1 MHFRE
6 NQKMTFKIEPVILSV
21 SKHSTKQLS
30 NWQEME
36 NPNTGVI
43 HYWKECSLSANLVNI
58 RPINDHYRNN
68 RHRQQQNF
76 RHVTNNSSNF
86 NAGFSDFKKVRS
98 DVNNNSRTKNNQ
110 KLDSTGI
117 KSGKKSSSC
126 KKLFPFP
133 KSKQYNVEKSKST
146 RKTSSKKKNDLSFEE
161 WNKKNQKNSENSADY
176 NQMKQ
181 PTSFLKKPRTKRKL
195 FVEYLT
201 CCFGYYRKKS
211 TDVAVPGGIDVS
223 PGHYQPKP
231 SEKLLLPPLRPCDI
245 NKKCLIVDLDET
257 LVHSSFK
264 PVKNPDFVIPVEIDG
279 MVHQVYVLKRPHVDE
294 FLQRI
299 GGIYECVLFTASLAK
314 YADPVADLLDKQGIF
329 RARLFRE
336 ACVFH
341 KGNYVKDLN
350 RLGRD
355 LKQIVI
361 VDNSPASYAFHP
373 DNAVPVQSWF
383 DEAND
388 TELLDIIPLL
398 EKLAKIDNVYS
409 LLGNASSPNYNNA
422 SLLFAEKS
430 IQVRS
435 ATVALNKQNNNEK
448 EIGKIK
454 NNNQQNSSTT
464 IVNRTL
470 ILANGNLNNQ
480 QNANIFAR
488 DVCGSTNT
496 NNNNNNNKENQ
507 FISLEDVITSVERT
521 SFSR

>member
-1 MHFRE
+1 
-6 NQKMTFKIEPVILSV
+6 MTFKIEPVIISV

-30 NWQEME
+30 HWREME
-36 NPNTGVI
+36 NPNTGVM
-43 HYWKECSLSANLVNI
+43 HYWKKCSLTANLANI
-58 RPINDHYRNN
+58 RPINDYYRNN
-68 RHRQQQNF
+68 HHHRQQQNF
-76 RHVTNNSSNF
+76 CHVINDRNINPGFLNF
-86 NAGFSDFKKVRS
+86 MKFRN
-98 DVNNNSRTKNNQ
+98 DVNNNNRAKNK
-110 KLDSTGI
+110 KLDSATI
-117 KSGKKSSSC
+117 KSAKSLPSC
-126 KKLFPFP
+126 KKLFPLSKRKQYAVEKP
-133 KSKQYNVEKSKST
+133 KSNQKTNDEKKYEW
-146 RKTSSKKKNDLSFEE
+146 KKKN
-161 WNKKNQKNSENSADY
+161 QENLESSVNY

-181 PTSFLKKPRTKRKL
+181 PTPFLKKPRTKRKL
-195 FVEYLT
+195 FVQYLT

-211 TDVAVPGGIDVS
+211 TDLAVPAGIDVS
-223 PGHYQPKP
+223 PGNYQPKL

-279 MVHQVYVLKRPHVDE
+279 MVHQCIAVITSCSAQVYVLKRPHVDE

-355 LKQIVI
+355 LKQVVI

-383 DEAND
+383 DDTND

-409 LLGNASSPNYNNA
+409 LLGNTSSLKFNNA
-422 SLLFAEKS
+422 SLLFSES
-430 IQVRS
+430 SVQMRS
-435 ATVALNKQNNNEK
+435 ATAATNKQNDNDK
-448 EIGKIK
+448 DIGKNK
-454 NNNQQNSSTT
+454 NNCPQISSTT
-464 IVNRTL
+464 VINRTL
-470 ILANGNLNNQ
+470 ILANGKADNHLQ
-480 QNANIFAR
+480 QHANVFAR
-488 DVCGSTNT
+488 DVSGYANA
-496 NNNNNNNKENQ
+496 NNNNNNKENQ